1 MFLPTLLDALVIF
14 HSSGSLHG
22 TIIDEKQTKADVKCI
37 EVFIH
42 RRLQTIIHT
51 ISTTTSL
58 LQCMLNFMFWM
69 CETGM
74 IEIRMERQCEKV
86 VTLTSVRVGDPVSLW

>member
-1 MFLPTLLDALVIF
+1 MER
-14 HSSGSLHG
+14 SLMRNKQH
-22 TIIDEKQTKADVKCI
+22 EKQTKADVKCI

-58 LQCMLNFMFWM
+58 LQCMLIFMFWM
-69 CETGM
+69 CETGMIGM

-86 VTLTSVRVGDPVSLW
+86 LTLTSGRVGDPVSLW